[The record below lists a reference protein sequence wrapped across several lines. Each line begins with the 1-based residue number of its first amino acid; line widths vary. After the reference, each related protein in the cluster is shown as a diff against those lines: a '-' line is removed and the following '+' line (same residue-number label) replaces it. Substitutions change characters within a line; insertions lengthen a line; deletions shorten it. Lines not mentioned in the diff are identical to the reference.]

1 MDTTLFVL
9 YVIVA
14 LAFLATNRLRPYR
27 LSPLVKIIPIIILM
41 VVTWMQL
48 TELARM
54 LVLTALIFSAGG
66 DIALELQHTGKST
79 LFVVGLL
86 LFLIAHLFYISAFLL
101 TGVVWQ
107 VNALP
112 LIVVL
117 LVLVYAGGLV
127 YYLWP
132 RLGKMRWPVLLYVVV
147 LFLMVLASTF
157 HAPLN
162 WFMIS
167 GAVFFALSDSLIA
180 IHKFGRPLPA
190 RDYLVMGTYYLA
202 QFLIVYGFV
211 VAANV

>member
-1 MDTTLFVL
+1 MLALPVL
-9 YVIVA
+9 LYLIAAVT
-14 LAFLATNRLRPYR
+14 FLATNRLRPYR
-27 LSPLVKIIPIIILM
+27 FSPLVKIIPIIILM
-41 VVTWMQL
+41 GVT
-48 TELARM
+48 LAEVDGLGRV

-107 VNALP
+107 VSALP
-112 LIVVL
+112 SLVVL
-117 LVLVYAGGLV
+117 LVLAYAGGLV

-132 RLGKMRWPVLLYVVV
+132 RLGKMRLPVLLYVVV

-157 HAPLN
+157 HAPRN
-162 WFMIS
+162 WYMIG
-167 GAVFFALSDSLIA
+167 GAVFFAVSDSLIA
-180 IHKFGRPLPA
+180 IHKFGRAVPA

-211 VAANV
+211 IAGA